1 MRNVHVWKTK
11 TADGEKREVRASK
24 FGKRWNLQAKIKGD
38 EAWTYYDDP
47 PLDDLLELRDV
58 LWRKYQRKH
67 LSWDDIA
74 AIDRMIE
81 DRGGAAPTG
90 NAGMEDER

>member
-1 MRNVHVWKTK
+1 M
-11 TADGEKREVRASK
+11 RASK
-24 FGKRWNLQAKIKGD
+24 FGKRWNIQAKLKGD
-38 EAWTYYDDP
+38 AAWTYYDDP
-47 PLDDLLELRDV
+47 PLDDLLELRGV

-81 DRGGAAPTG
+81 ERGGTVPAPAAG
-90 NAGMEDER
+90 EEGDEP